1 MRASFQSGL
10 LLASLSAPFVDA
22 ERVLGAYI
30 YSRHGDRT
38 PKVFGNTALTVL
50 GYREV
55 FNSGSYYNGRY
66 IAEDDSTFHIQG
78 ISNSTVKA
86 KQISVTAPDDS
97 VLQNSATG
105 FMQGVYPPTSQN
117 VDTLSNK
124 TKQEAPLGGYQIV
137 TVGTTDANA
146 DSEGS
151 TWLQG
156 SSGCSKA
163 TVSSSSYYTSQE
175 YLDLEASTKD
185 FYQSLAPVLKGA
197 FAEKDMT
204 FKNAYTIFD
213 YLNVGRIHNETKPNV
228 TDAQWIQLQ
237 SLANNQQFNLAYN
250 SSEADGVR
258 AIDGKV
264 LAGEILSSLNDTVTG
279 DGKFKL
285 GVQFGSY
292 GTFFSWFGI
301 MQMPAASVN
310 FTGVVDYASTF
321 AIELVTDESGT
332 DFPSSDKI
340 NVRFMFH
347 NGTVSDSS
355 EPTIYPMFG
364 LPESEKVISWS
375 KFVSETEKVAV
386 TTDTEWCDIC
396 GNTDGKCASSGSTDS
411 TSTSSTSSGGS
422 SGGVSRPV
430 AGVIGAMVTLAV
442 ILGLGALFFL
452 VGGFTVAKRR
462 KGGPEMSNATAVTG
476 DKKA

>member
-1 MRASFQSGL
+1 MRASLQSGL
-10 LLASLSAPFVDA
+10 LFASLSAPFVDA

-66 IAEDDSTFHIQG
+66 IAEDDSAFHIQG
-78 ISNSTVKA
+78 ISNSTVQA

-137 TVGTTDANA
+137 TVGTTDTNV
-146 DSEGS
+146 DSESS

-163 TVSSSSYYTSQE
+163 TVSSSSYYTSKE
-175 YLDLEASTKD
+175 YFDLEASTKD

-250 SSEADGVR
+250 SSETDGVR

-292 GTFFSWFGI
+292 GTFFSFFGI
-301 MQMPAASVN
+301 MQMPAASVD

-321 AIELVTDESGT
+321 AIELVTDEAGP

-340 NVRFMFH
+340 NE
-347 NGTVSDSS
+347 N
-355 EPTIYPMFG
+355 
-364 LPESEKVISWS
+364 EKVISWS
-375 KFVSETEKVAV
+375 KFVSKTKEVAV
-386 TTDTEWCDIC
+386 TTDTEWCDVC
-396 GNTDGKCASSGSTDS
+396 GNTDGKCATSDSTDS
-411 TSTSSTSSGGS
+411 TSASSSSSGGS

-462 KGGPEMSNATAVTG
+462 RGGPEMSNATTVTG